1 MQARTLT
8 TFAKVKA
15 PLLVVAVHGKPRR
28 SETLSDTLTV
38 VKAEALVD
46 ARADTLE
53 EPALTQI
60 KTLGYM
66 EAKTLV
72 YALADTLRKKKGK
85 TEEERLGGTE
95 AIKLV
100 QWLTNTL
107 RNEV

>member
-1 MQARTLT
+1 M
-8 TFAKVKA
+8 KA
-15 PLLVVAVHGKPRR
+15 LLLVVAVHGKPRR

-72 YALADTLRKKKGK
+72 YALADTLR
-85 TEEERLGGTE
+85 
-95 AIKLV
+95 
-100 QWLTNTL
+100 
-107 RNEV
+107 